1 MHTPIVV
8 SPGCPLA
15 IATCV
20 AIVIV
25 SVLGDLVESMFKRHR
40 GVKDSSAL
48 LPGHGGIL
56 DRIDSL
62 LSAAPTFALFIL
74 IYGWY

>member
-1 MHTPIVV
+1 MSARGLVFV
-8 SPGCPLA
+8 LA
-15 IATCV
+15 CV